1 MRIHLISIGGSA
13 MHNIAIALKNAGHT
27 VTGSDDEIYEP
38 SKGRLAKHGLLPSEM
53 GWNSD
58 RITNDLDFII
68 LGMHARPDNPE
79 LAKAK
84 TLDIPIYSYP
94 EFIFN
99 HSKDK
104 KRVVIAGSHGK
115 TTTTSMIMHV
125 LRYHDVE
132 YDYLVGAQL
141 SDFENMVQ
149 LSDAP
154 LMIIEGDEYLSSP
167 IDRRPKFLHY
177 QPHLAIITG
186 IAWDH
191 INVFP
196 TFENYVHQ
204 FELFVQTMDEKGKI
218 FYYKNDENLS
228 KVVQSAR
235 AAVKPYDSFDY
246 EIKDSKYF
254 LKYRNHTVAL
264 SVFGNHNMQNMK
276 AAFYICKALGITNTQ
291 FFEAIPTFQGAA
303 KRLETLYTSDDT
315 LAFLDFAHAPS
326 KAKATVSAVKER
338 YPDKK
343 LIACLELHTFSSL
356 NKQFLSEYEGVMDKA
371 DQSLVYYNEH
381 SLKMKRLPDISK
393 DEVKMAFG
401 TNGMQV
407 VTDNETLISFL
418 ENQKWDNSVLL
429 MMSSG
434 TFGGLDLKEAIPKII
449 QQKNKQ

>member
-13 MHNIAIALKNAGHT
+13 MHNIAIALKLAGHN

-38 SKGRLAKHGLLPSEM
+38 SRSRLDKHNLLPKEM
-53 GWNSD
+53 GWNEN
-58 RITNDLDFII
+58 RITEDLDFIV
-68 LGMHARPDNPE
+68 LGMHARKDNPE
-79 LAKAK
+79 LALAK
-84 TLDIPIYSYP
+84 DLNIQIYSYP

-104 KRVVIAGSHGK
+104 KRVVIAGSHVK

-125 LRYHDVE
+125 LRYNNVD

-177 QPHLAIITG
+177 KPHLAIITG

-196 TFENYVHQ
+196 TFENYVLQ
-204 FELFVQTMDEKGKI
+204 FELFVKTMDKDGKI
-218 FYYKNDENLS
+218 FYYEKDDNLQ
-228 KVVQSAR
+228 KVIESTSSV
-235 AAVKPYDSFDY
+235 VKSYDCFDY
-246 EIKDSKYF
+246 EIVDGKYF
-254 LKYRNHTVAL
+254 LKYKDNFVQL
-264 SVFGNHNMQNMK
+264 SVFGNHNLQNLK
-276 AAFYICKALGITNTQ
+276 AAFYICKELGISNKQ

-303 KRLETLYTSDDT
+303 KRLETLYTSDT
-315 LAFLDFAHAPS
+315 NLAFLDFAHAPS

-338 YPDKK
+338 YSDKK

-356 NKQFLSEYEGVMDKA
+356 NKNFLIEYSGVLDKA

-393 DEVKMAFG
+393 VDVKNAFG
-401 TNGMQV
+401 TDGILV
-407 VTDNETLISFL
+407 VTENESLISFL
-418 ENQKWDNSVLL
+418 ENQTWENSVLL

-434 TFGGLDLKEAIPKII
+434 TFGGLDLKVVIPEIIAIK
-449 QQKNKQ
+449 K

>member
-13 MHNIAIALKNAGHT
+13 MHNIAIALKLAGHS
-27 VTGSDDEIYEP
+27 VSGSDDEIYEP
-38 SKGRLAKHGLLPSEM
+38 SRSRLENHGLLPHEM
-53 GWNSD
+53 GWNPD
-58 RITNDLDFII
+58 RITKELDFII

-79 LAKAK
+79 LARAKA
-84 TLDIPIYSYP
+84 LGISIYSYP
-94 EFIFN
+94 EFIYN

-125 LRYHDVE
+125 LRFHNVD

-177 QPHLAIITG
+177 KPHLAIITG

-196 TFENYVHQ
+196 TFENYVEQ
-204 FELFVQTMDEKGKI
+204 FELFVKTMDQNGKI
-218 FYYKNDENLS
+218 FYYTKDENLQ
-228 KVVQSAR
+228 KVVLSTSAS
-235 AAVKPYDSFDY
+235 VKSYDSFDY
-246 EIKDSKYF
+246 EITDGKYF
-254 LKYRNHTVAL
+254 LKYQDFIVPL
-264 SVFGNHNMQNMK
+264 SVFGNHNLQNMK
-276 AAFYICKALGITNTQ
+276 AAFYICHELGISSEQ
-291 FFEAIPTFQGAA
+291 FFEAIPSFKGAA
-303 KRLETLYTSDDT
+303 KRLETLYNSDT
-315 LAFLDFAHAPS
+315 NLAFLDFAHAPS
-326 KAKATVSAVKER
+326 KAKATISAVKER
-338 YPDKK
+338 YPDKE

-356 NKQFLSEYEGVMDKA
+356 NKKFLSEYNGVMDKA

-381 SLKMKRLPDISK
+381 SLKMKRLPEISK
-393 DEVKMAFG
+393 DDVKNAFK
-401 TNGMQV
+401 TKNIKI
-407 VTDNETLISFL
+407 VTDNKSLIDFL
-418 ENQKWDNSVLL
+418 ENQKWSNSVLL

-434 TFGGLDLKEAIPKII
+434 TFGGLDLKVVIPELI
-449 QQKNKQ
+449 QNQK